1 MCARSVYV
9 SVSPQAELEFKATE
23 PRRNDPKKPRGGEPE
38 RPLSPG
44 ASGNGPLARALL
56 LVGVSALAAGAVS
69 EARAQDAQLP
79 PLVVEGTKKASPKK
93 AAAKKAPVAPAA
105 SAPAPAPVAPP
116 VAATTTAVAPSDV
129 PYTVPAG
136 VSVVGSGEIGTFGQ
150 TDLGNV
156 IRTMPGTYTRE
167 SANNPGVAVNIRGF
181 EGSGRVNM
189 MIDGVRQNF
198 RFTGHEAQ
206 GFTYI
211 DPLLLAGIEVQ
222 RGAVST
228 AGGAGALAG
237 TANFRTLGVEDILK
251 PGQAMGALSIGSW
264 GSNGTGWAGMQA
276 VAATN
281 GGVGIAGA
289 ISGHNQ
295 GTYENGDGQK
305 VPWTWQD
312 PASGLVKADFYL
324 NEEQSLKFG
333 GVFYDNDFLSNSYFQ
348 HVKTNNF
355 TAKYAYNPIDN
366 DLINFSLNG
375 YRSEVSMRYGTDSDP
390 TRAPAFPPG
399 QSLIGSSAYRVIED
413 DGWGWDI
420 SNLSRFH
427 LGAVRV
433 KSVYGYE
440 FFFDDVNVINSA
452 AVPNRGVNPS
462 GKSSVDGFFSETT
475 FSYSVFD
482 LIAGLRYDSFSL
494 EGSGSVTAA
503 NPLFP
508 VLPAGPYRVDR
519 DEGRFDPKV
528 TLAAQ
533 VLPWLQPYV
542 TYSESMRAPTISET
556 LTGGDHPPT
565 GGPPMSFF
573 PNPFLDPEVQ
583 KGWEFGFNVVEDGLF
598 TAADRFRFK
607 ADYFTMDVDNYITGC
622 AANATGSAFYFC
634 NARGKSTVEGVE
646 VQGNYDA
653 GFVFAGLSYTHT
665 TTSLPPQTNGFG
677 AQSFLPDDILIL
689 TGGFRLLQEKLT
701 VGARGYITSK
711 SYNGADVVPTNGD
724 PNDPYND
731 GYELLDLFANY
742 EVAADVDVGLTVSN
756 VFDRAYTPA
765 LTTPSTDFT
774 GELGRGRTFLVTTRA
789 QF

>member
-1 MCARSVYV
+1 MFVRSVCAC
-9 SVSPQAELEFKATE
+9 VSPRAEFEFRASEPTD
-23 PRRNDPKKPRGGEPE
+23 PRRSSNGKPE
-38 RPLSPG
+38 RPHTPG
-44 ASGNGPLARALL
+44 ASGQGPIARALL
-56 LVGVSALAAGAVS
+56 LLGVSAVAIAAAN

-79 PLVVEGTKKASPKK
+79 PLTVEGTKPVAKKK
-93 AAAKKAPVAPAA
+93 AAAKKAPAAPPAAVAPAPMA
-105 SAPAPAPVAPP
+105 APA
-116 VAATTTAVAPSDV
+116 TTAKLAPSDV

-136 VSVVGSGEIGTFGQ
+136 VSVIGSGEIETFGQ
-150 TDLGNV
+150 ADIGNV
-156 IRTMPGTYTRE
+156 MRTMPGTYTRE
-167 SANNPGVAVNIRGF
+167 SPNNAGVAVNIRGL

-206 GFTYI
+206 GFVYV

-228 AGGAGALAG
+228 MGGAGALAG
-237 TANFRTLGVEDILK
+237 TANFRTLGVQDILK
-251 PGQAMGALSIGSW
+251 PGQNEGILSIGSW
-264 GSNGTGWAGMQA
+264 GSNGLGWAGMTAAA
-276 VAATN
+276 VTN
-281 GGVGIAGA
+281 GSVGIAGA
-289 ISGHNQ
+289 ISGHDEGN
-295 GTYENGDGQK
+295 YKNGDGVT
-305 VPWTWQD
+305 VPFTFQE
-312 PASGLVKADFYL
+312 PVSGLVKADFYL

-333 GVFYDNDFLSNSYFQ
+333 GVFYDNDFVANSYFQ
-348 HVKTNNF
+348 HLKSNTF
-355 TAKYAYNPIDN
+355 TVKYAYNPLDN
-366 DLINFSLNG
+366 DLINFALNG
-375 YRSEVSMRYGTDSDP
+375 YRNDVSMRYGTDYDP
-390 TRAPAFPPG
+390 TSAPAFPPG

-413 DGWGWDI
+413 EGWGWDI
-420 SNLSRFH
+420 SNMSRFN

-433 KSVYGYE
+433 KSIYGYE
-440 FFFDDVNVINSA
+440 YFFDDVEVINSA
-452 AVPNRGVNPS
+452 AVPGRGVNPN
-462 GKSSVDGFFSETT
+462 GKSGVEGFFSETT
-475 FSYSVFD
+475 FSYGIVD
-482 LIAGLRYDSFSL
+482 LIGGLRYDSFSL

-508 VLPAGPYRVDR
+508 TLPAGPYTVDR
-519 DEGRFDPKV
+519 DEGRVDPKI

-533 VLPWLQPYV
+533 VLSWLQPYA

-583 KGWEFGFNVVEDGLF
+583 KGWEFGFNVVRDGLF
-598 TAADRFRFK
+598 IASDRFRFK

-634 NARGKSTVEGVE
+634 NARGTSVVEGVE

-665 TTSLPPQTNGFG
+665 HTTLPSQTNGFG
-677 AQSFLPDDILIL
+677 AQSFLPDDILTL
-689 TGGFRLLQEKLT
+689 TGGFRFLQEKLT

-711 SYNGADVVPTNGD
+711 SYNGADMVPSNGD
-724 PNDPYND
+724 PNNPYND

-742 EVAADVDVGLTVSN
+742 EVTSDIDLGLTVSN
-756 VFDRAYTPA
+756 VFDKAYTPA
-765 LTTPSTDFT
+765 LTTPGTNFT
-774 GELGRGRTFLVTTRA
+774 GETGRGRTFLLTTRA